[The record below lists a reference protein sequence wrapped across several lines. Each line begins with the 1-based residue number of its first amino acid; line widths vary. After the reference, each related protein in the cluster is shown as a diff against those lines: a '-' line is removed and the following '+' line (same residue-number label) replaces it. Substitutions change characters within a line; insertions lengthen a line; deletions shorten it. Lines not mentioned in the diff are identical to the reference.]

1 MQLTAEEDDIFKWA
15 FGLLNTAE
23 DGTVES
29 RELQNFMVAIGRTVT
44 DSEIFAMINES
55 DLDGNGVIEYNEF
68 VAIVSQRMRGNLD
81 DDELRD
87 AFRVYDK
94 ENSGYITI
102 GQVRRVLIDLDSVPV
117 DDDLDEVF
125 HLYDNDNDGKLSYEE
140 FALSMSKK

>member
-29 RELQNFMVAIGRTVT
+29 RELQNFMAAIGRTVT